1 MGEIDTKP
9 IESVQTALSFFGQR
23 NEQRKHS
30 PTKDEQEVEKSREI
44 ETLEKDLANTKLQL
58 EAKDSAYK
66 QALLKIDHHHKASD
80 QLTTLLKNS
89 DLHKQFYINESRE
102 ASLRI
107 NELESTIERMANQLF
122 ESATAQEQLSRVTN
136 ELASKKGLLLSMETE
151 IALLREAKT
160 ESLSKAR
167 EIERALSE
175 ERTKNEEL
183 SRNVFETNESITR
196 LRTKIDEIERE
207 KADTQAA
214 TEAELEFTT
223 KVASEAQDQVEN
235 LIIQLH
241 NKQDL
246 ENQLMEKSAYIDKLL
261 VELKQANEHRLS
273 SEKIASEL
281 KEEIESNEKK
291 NSDRS
296 SYISLLE
303 TEINQLRI
311 ENNDAK
317 TEARRLNELAE
328 KMKTE
333 LENTKE
339 KENDAYVEIALLKF
353 ELHKGRSKLAAAE
366 AAETRAQGEK
376 SALYN
381 ALQQMGLEAEETKT
395 EIRAL
400 KMKSSD
406 EINQNDDLSKTE
418 YEAEE
423 ICAGVTKKFESCE
436 EMESLRKELGFAMS
450 KIGELRTRAEQ
461 AISRAEA
468 AEKAKGVLEE
478 QMRRRKEKK
487 ERRKAALLAL
497 REESISRDFGSD
509 ESVKN
514 ESSVKSYQP
523 LGKVLNMKF

>member
-1 MGEIDTKP
+1 
-9 IESVQTALSFFGQR
+9 
-23 NEQRKHS
+23 
-30 PTKDEQEVEKSREI
+30 
-44 ETLEKDLANTKLQL
+44 
-58 EAKDSAYK
+58 
-66 QALLKIDHHHKASD
+66 
-80 QLTTLLKNS
+80 
-89 DLHKQFYINESRE
+89 
-102 ASLRI
+102 
-107 NELESTIERMANQLF
+107 MANQLS
-122 ESATAQEQLSRVTN
+122 ESATAQEQLSRVTS
-136 ELASKKGLLLSMETE
+136 ELASTKGLMLSMETE
-151 IALLREAKT
+151 IAVLREAKT

-175 ERTKNEEL
+175 ERFKNEDL

-207 KADTQAA
+207 KADTLTA
-214 TEAELEFTT
+214 TEAELQFAA

-246 ENQLMEKSAYIDKLL
+246 ENQLIEKSAYIDKLL

-311 ENNDAK
+311 ENDSAE
-317 TEARRLNELAE
+317 TEARRLNELAD
-328 KMKTE
+328 KMKKE
-333 LENTKE
+333 LESTKE

-381 ALQQMGLEAEETKT
+381 ALQQMGLEAEETKS

-400 KMKSSD
+400 KMKSTD
-406 EINQNDDLSKTE
+406 ESNQNDDLSKTE
-418 YEAEE
+418 YEAGE
-423 ICAGVTKKFESCE
+423 ICGDVTKKFESCE
-436 EMESLRKELGFAMS
+436 EMERLRKELGFTMS

-468 AEKAKGVLEE
+468 AEKARGVLEE